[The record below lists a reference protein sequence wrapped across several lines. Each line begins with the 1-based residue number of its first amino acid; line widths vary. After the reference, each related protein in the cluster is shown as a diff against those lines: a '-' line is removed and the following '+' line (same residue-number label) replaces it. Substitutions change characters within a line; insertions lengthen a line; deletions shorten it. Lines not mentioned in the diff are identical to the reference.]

1 MLPIRTIMFFK
12 CVLLFFMNSQFSF
25 SAAKDP
31 AKTDN
36 KICCS
41 AKCIIGATAEESRV
55 ERALREAIAENNLHK
70 VGYYFLESRKQVIK
84 HSVWMTYNVLFTT
97 AMYSAGLYYLYSA
110 SLDGLSEA
118 NNAGMISFLMFLGPI
133 GLVSIGSTARPLNL
147 SRKTKEQAKA
157 YLVEN
162 LGAEIFKKIKNLS
175 LTSVGISELINIFL
189 KDDEEEG
196 AKKRSFLEK
205 KLAEHEKQ
213 EAARRRCCARAQGDR
228 ALLEGELL

>member
-12 CVLLFFMNSQFSF
+12 CVLIFFMSSQFSF
-25 SAAKDP
+25 SAAEDP
-31 AKTDN
+31 AQADK

-41 AKCIIGATAEESRV
+41 AKCVIGDTTEESRV
-55 ERALREAIAENNLHK
+55 QKKLKKAILEKNPHK
-70 VGYYFLESRKQVIK
+70 VAYYFLESRKQVIK

-157 YLVEN
+157 YLVRN
-162 LGAEIFKKIKNLS
+162 LGAEIFSEIKNLS
-175 LTSVGISELINIFL
+175 LTSAGISELINIL
-189 KDDEEEG
+189 QKEDEEEG
-196 AKKRSFLEK
+196 AKKISFLEK

-228 ALLEGELL
+228 ALLEGE